1 MPQGLASS
9 PGWFQPILLRV
20 FKGLERVKL
29 FIDDIVYFSEN
40 GEKHVCGLRRF
51 LERLTRFN
59 LKLALN
65 KALLGAAEISSS
77 GTRSL
82 QRAWARVLAKSKP

>member
-40 GEKHVCGLRRF
+40 GEKMCAVCDD
-51 LERLTRFN
+51 
-59 LKLALN
+59 
-65 KALLGAAEISSS
+65 SSN
-77 GTRSL
+77 G
-82 QRAWARVLAKSKP
+82 